1 MNVEVEETGQVERKL
16 RIEIPTADVDATF
29 EQVYRTMAKGA
40 RIPGFRRG
48 KAPRSVMERY
58 FGDQARSEV
67 LERLVQKSLPE
78 AVEEVDLAVV
88 GEPQL
93 DPGEPP
99 REGSPFAY
107 EATFDIRPSITLE
120 KIRGLEVVRPSL
132 PEPDEDPVEAHLE
145 ELRLQQ
151 AQLVEEAEGV
161 LSARGHQAVID
172 YEATVDGA
180 PFGGSKGE
188 ETVVELG
195 EGRALPGLEEQLEG
209 MVVGQEREFELE
221 MPDTY
226 PEQDVRGKSAQFKVK
241 LVALKRREL
250 PELDDE
256 LAVDASQFDT
266 LAELREDLERRVQ
279 EGRDREAQRLL
290 REAVLDALVAANPFP
305 VPQRLVDRQLSGRLQ
320 RAVQQLQQLP
330 QAEMSKLV
338 ERWREEW
345 RPQAERDVQLAL
357 LVPEIC
363 AAEKIEVSDEDVDER
378 LAPIAEQ
385 QGQSLAQVKRS
396 YREQGMLDAMRSGLL
411 EERLLDFLIAEA
423 TVSDG

>member
-1 MNVEVEETGQVERKL
+1 MNVEVEETGPVERKL

-40 RIPGFRRG
+40 RIPGFRKG

-58 FGDQARSEV
+58 FGEQARGEV

-78 AVEEVDLAVV
+78 AVQEVDLAVL

-93 DPGEPP
+93 DPGDPP
-99 REGSPFAY
+99 REGSPYAY
-107 EATFDIRPSITLE
+107 LATFDIRPSITLE
-120 KIRGLEVVRPSL
+120 RIRGLEVVRPSL
-132 PEPDEDPVEAHLE
+132 PEPEQDPVERHLE
-145 ELRLQQ
+145 ELRLQH
-151 AQLVEEAEGV
+151 AQLVEEDGSV

-172 YEATVDGA
+172 YEASVDGA

-188 ETVVELG
+188 ETIVELG

-209 MVVGQEREFELE
+209 MTVGQERELELE
-221 MPDTY
+221 MPDSY
-226 PEQDVRGKSAQFKVK
+226 PEERVRGKNAHFKVK

-256 LAVDASQFDT
+256 LAKDASQFDT
-266 LAELREDLERRVQ
+266 LAELREDLNRRVQ
-279 EGRDREAQRLL
+279 QGRDREAQRLL
-290 REAVLDALVAANPFP
+290 REAVGDALIAANPFP
-305 VPQRLVDRQLSGRLQ
+305 VPQGLVDRQLSSRLQ

-330 QAEMSKLV
+330 EAELSKLV
-338 ERWREEW
+338 ESWREEW
-345 RPQAERDVQLAL
+345 RPHAERDVQLAL
-357 LVPEIC
+357 LMPELC
-363 AAEKIEVSDEDVDER
+363 AAENIEVTDGDVDER
-378 LAPIAEQ
+378 LTTLAEQ

-396 YREQGMLDAMRSGLL
+396 YREQGMLEALRNGLL
-411 EERLLDFLIAEA
+411 EERVLDFLIAEA